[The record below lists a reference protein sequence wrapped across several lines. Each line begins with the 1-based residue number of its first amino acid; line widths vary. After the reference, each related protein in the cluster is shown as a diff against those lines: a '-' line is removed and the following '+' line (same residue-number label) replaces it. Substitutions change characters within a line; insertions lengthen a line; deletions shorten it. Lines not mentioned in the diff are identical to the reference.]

1 MTSVAHTSYG
11 ALRGDASG
19 DVLVFRGVPYAAAPT
34 GELRWRPPHPASRW
48 TGVRDAIAFCPI
60 APQDISPER
69 LVKRGLTMSEDCLT
83 LNIWTPA
90 ADGGRRP
97 VLVFLHGGGQTQ
109 GYGSAPLYD
118 GSRLAA
124 RGDIVVVTVNFR
136 LGALGALYAPDWLGA
151 GTTNLATR
159 DQRQALQWVREEI
172 GAFGGDPRAVTVA
185 GQSSGAIAISAL
197 LAGGCDLFD
206 RAILQSGGLERVRST
221 AAATEVA
228 EEFIATG
235 AFTRAEE
242 PGVAEILA
250 AQRTIYSG
258 FVPPRGPF
266 HPCIDGDV
274 IGEHPL
280 VFARTRE
287 MPAIPVLA
295 GTTRD
300 EWRAFDAPLDEEV
313 FTEQYVRDRAQA
325 LAGDRH
331 NADESD
337 VAGPRARGTT
347 PLAEPDEVVAAYRAG
362 QDNLRDVASAMV
374 TDYHFTAPT
383 EQFVRAHAERGNA
396 VFRYELQW
404 PSPRAGLG
412 ACHDSCLPLVFG
424 NLHAAPGLAGDDAA
438 AHHMSEAVQDRWL
451 EFIRGGEPWERYA
464 GAGGATMLL
473 GPETGIAR
481 GHRAE
486 QLAIWENRYPAYG

>member
-1 MTSVAHTSYG
+1 M
-11 ALRGDASG
+11 
-19 DVLVFRGVPYAAAPT
+19 
-34 GELRWRPPHPASRW
+34 
-48 TGVRDAIAFCPI
+48 RDAITFGAV

-69 LVKRGLTMSEDCLT
+69 LAKRGLTMSEDCLT

-90 ADGGRRP
+90 ADDDRRP

-109 GYGSAPLYD
+109 GYGSAPLFD
-118 GSRLAA
+118 GARLAS
-124 RGDIVVVTVNFR
+124 RGDIVVVTMNFR
-136 LGALGALYAPDWLGA
+136 LGALGTLYAPDWHGA
-151 GTTNLATR
+151 GTTNLTMR
-159 DQRQALQWVREEI
+159 DQRQALQWVRAEI
-172 GAFGGDPRAVTVA
+172 GAFGGNPGSITAA

-221 AAATEVA
+221 VAASAVA
-228 EEFIATG
+228 EQFIATG
-235 AFTRAEE
+235 AFTRVDE
-242 PGVAEILA
+242 PGVEEILA
-250 AQRTIYSG
+250 AQRRIDSG
-258 FVPPRGPF
+258 FVPPQGPF

-280 VFARTRE
+280 VVARTRD

-300 EWRAFDAPLDEEV
+300 EWRVFDATLDEEV
-313 FTEQYVRDRAQA
+313 FTEQYVRERAQA
-325 LAGDRH
+325 LAGDGY
-331 NADESD
+331 NAD
-337 VAGPRARGTT
+337 A
-347 PLAEPDEVVAAYRAG
+347 VVAAYRAD
-362 QDNLRDVASAMV
+362 QNNLRDVASAIV
-374 TDYHFTAPT
+374 TDYHFSAPT

-412 ACHDSCLPLVFG
+412 ACHDTCLPLVFG
-424 NLHAAPGLAGDDAA
+424 NLHAAPALAGDDEAA
-438 AHHMSEAVQDRWL
+438 RHMADAVQDLWL
-451 EFIRGGEPWERYA
+451 EFVRGGEPWEHYA
-464 GAGGATMLL
+464 GASGATMLL